1 VGQGNSGNRFSLCR
15 MTAPPSYDS
24 RGLVNLV
31 SEIETRFGGSPSAPG
46 LATDVSGDI
55 PDGSTYVV
63 VLFDGLG
70 IAQLAHPGAARF
82 TSSLAGSLEA
92 GFPTTTSTSLATIAS
107 GMTPGKHGVVAHL
120 TWMPEHN
127 RVVNTLKWVD
137 LAGKPVIHDY
147 AGLLPRPNLW
157 ERLRSLDVEPITV
170 QPGDFAATPLTRAL
184 YRGARF
190 EGIWGVDDLID
201 ATVQL
206 AVEPAR
212 LIFTYVP
219 QVDVAGHVFGL
230 QSAEFGEA
238 IAIAARVWDEIARR
252 LPPGAVLLGTA
263 DHGLV
268 EYSEDQ
274 KLIIRDSR
282 FDNLRFAGDPRGIH
296 LWCDDDDT
304 AALVELTGG
313 SVVTPTRLFGRD
325 PTPAALARS
334 GTRILIAPEGR
345 ALLPRGFDKRLHAY
359 HGGLDPREVEIPLLV
374 G

>member
-1 VGQGNSGNRFSLCR
+1 

-31 SEIETRFGGSPSAPG
+31 SEIETRLGGSPPAPG
-46 LATDVSGDI
+46 LAADLSEGI

-70 IAQLAHPGAARF
+70 VAQLGHPGAARF
-82 TSSLAGSLEA
+82 TESLAGTLEA

-107 GMTPGKHGVVAHL
+107 GLEPGKHGVVAHL

-137 LAGKPVIHDY
+137 LAGDAVHHDY

-201 ATVQL
+201 ATTQL
-206 AVEPAR
+206 AAEPGR

-219 QVDVAGHVFGL
+219 QVDFAGHVFGL
-230 QSAEFGEA
+230 ESAEFGEA
-238 IAIAARVWDEIARR
+238 MAIAARVWDEIARR
-252 LPPGAVLLGTA
+252 LPPGAILLGTA

-268 EYSEDQ
+268 EYREDQ
-274 KLIIRDSR
+274 KLLIRDPR

-296 LWCDDDDT
+296 LWSNDDDT

-313 SVVTPTRLFGRD
+313 HVVEPARLLGRD
-325 PTPAALARS
+325 PSPVALARS
-334 GTRILIAPEGR
+334 GTRVLIAPDGLV
-345 ALLPRGFDKRLHAY
+345 LLPRGFDKRLHAY

>member
-1 VGQGNSGNRFSLCR
+1 

-31 SEIETRFGGSPSAPG
+31 SEIETRFGGSPPAPG
-46 LATDVSGDI
+46 LAAELSKVI
-55 PDGSTYVV
+55 PDAATYVV

-70 IAQLAHPGAARF
+70 LAQLAHPGAARF
-82 TSSLAGSLEA
+82 TASLTGILEA

-107 GMTPGKHGVVAHL
+107 GLPPGQHGVVAHL

-137 LAGKPVIHDY
+137 LAGDPVQHDY
-147 AGLLPRPNLW
+147 ARLLPRPNLW

-170 QPGDFAATPLTRAL
+170 QPGAFAATPLTRAL

-206 AVEPAR
+206 AAEPRR

-219 QVDVAGHVFGL
+219 QVDFAGHVFGL
-230 QSAEFGEA
+230 ESAEFGEA
-238 IAIAARVWDEIARR
+238 MSIAARVWDEITRR
-252 LPPGAVLLGTA
+252 LPPGATLLGTA
-263 DHGLV
+263 DHGLID
-268 EYSEDQ
+268 YSEDQ
-274 KLIIRDSR
+274 KLLIRDPR
-282 FDNLRFAGDPRGIH
+282 FDGLRFAGDPRGIH

-313 SVVTPTRLFGRD
+313 NVVESSHLFGPD
-325 PTPAALARS
+325 PSQTALARS
-334 GTRILIAPEGR
+334 GTGILIAPRGL

>member
-1 VGQGNSGNRFSLCR
+1 
-15 MTAPPSYDS
+15 MTAPPSYDA

-31 SEIETRFGGSPSAPG
+31 SEIETRFGGSPPSPG
-46 LATDVSGDI
+46 LAADLSGGV

-70 IAQLAHPGAARF
+70 IAQLSHPAAARLN
-82 TSSLAGSLEA
+82 SSLTGTLEA

-107 GMTPGKHGVVAHL
+107 GLAPGKHGVVAHL
-120 TWMPEHN
+120 IWMPEHN

-137 LAGKPVIHDY
+137 LAGDTVIHDY
-147 AGLLPRPNLW
+147 AGLIPRPNLW
-157 ERLRSLDVEPITV
+157 ERLRSLGVEPITV

-206 AVEPAR
+206 AAEPGR

-219 QVDVAGHVFGL
+219 QVDFAGHVFGL
-230 QSAEFGEA
+230 ESAEFSDA
-238 IAIAARVWDEIARR
+238 MTIVARVWDEIARR
-252 LPPGAVLLGTA
+252 LPPGAILLGTA

-268 EYSEDQ
+268 DYSEDQ
-274 KLIIRDSR
+274 KVLIRDPR

-296 LWCDDDDT
+296 IWCNDDDT

-313 SVVTPTRLFGRD
+313 SVVSPSQLFGPD
-325 PTPAALARS
+325 LSPEALARS
-334 GTRILIAPEGR
+334 GTGILLAPEGR
-345 ALLPRGFDKRLHAY
+345 ALLPRGFDKRLRAY